1 MAEILREIDEELRQ
15 DQLKVIWRK
24 HGTAIVAG
32 ILAIVVAVAGFQG
45 WQYWKAEKQRA
56 DATSY
61 AIALEI
67 AAEGDTAG
75 ALTQFTTAA
84 EEAGEGYQL
93 LMRFQAAALK
103 ADEGDIS
110 GAVADYERIIATP
123 GIDVIYQDLAT
134 VLLVQQRAGSGS
146 ADGLLE
152 RIAPL
157 AENGRPFRFTAREV
171 AAALALNAGDMDTA
185 REFLAQI
192 TDDLSAPQNARAR
205 AAEVLAA
212 IGG

>member
-24 HGTAIVAG
+24 HGTVIVAG
-32 ILAIVVAVAGFQG
+32 VLAVVVAVAGFQG
-45 WQYWKAEKQRA
+45 WQYWQAEKQRA
-56 DATSY
+56 DATAY

-67 AAEGDTAG
+67 AAEGDATG
-75 ALTQFTTAA
+75 ALNQFTTAS
-84 EEAGEGYQL
+84 EEAGDGYKL

-103 ADEGDIS
+103 AEEDDVD

-123 GIDVIYQDLAT
+123 DVDDVYRDLAT
-134 VLLVQQRAGSGS
+134 VLLIMRRAETGNTQ
-146 ADGLLE
+146 GLLD

-157 AENGRPFRFTAREV
+157 AEDGRPFRFTAREV
-171 AAALALNAGDMDTA
+171 GAALALGAGDMDTA
-185 REFLAQI
+185 RAYLARI
-192 TDDLSAPQNARAR
+192 TDDLDAPQGARGR
-205 AAEVLAA
+205 AAEILAA